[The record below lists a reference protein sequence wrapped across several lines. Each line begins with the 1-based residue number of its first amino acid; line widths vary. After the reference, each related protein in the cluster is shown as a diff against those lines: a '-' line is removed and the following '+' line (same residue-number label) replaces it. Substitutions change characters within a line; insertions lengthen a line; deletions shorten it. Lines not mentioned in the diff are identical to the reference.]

1 VGRKGVAKAVSKLW
15 GYLVDWGDKPTLRV
29 LEEIAMKK
37 GTIRRKGKKDVIGQW
52 QADAHSLVVETEDV
66 ELRKAADEIL
76 KTPQTIPVHAPEH
89 HDGTSL
95 AVPVVEP
102 PAKLKYLALFALEM
116 EERGFE
122 VQPDEEEDW
131 DDEDEF
137 DDDDDEEDE
146 DGDDED
152 DDDDNDDD

>member
-1 VGRKGVAKAVSKLW
+1 M
-15 GYLVDWGDKPTLRV
+15 

-37 GTIRRKGKKDVIGQW
+37 GTIRRRGKKEAIGTW
-52 QADAHSLVVETEDV
+52 RADQQSLVVETEDV
-66 ELRKAADEIL
+66 ELRRAADEIL

-89 HDGTSL
+89 YDGTSL

-122 VQPDEEEDW
+122 VEPDEEDDW
-131 DDEDEF
+131 DDEDA
-137 DDDDDEEDE
+137 DEDEDE
-146 DGDDED
+146 DGDDGDD
-152 DDDDNDDD
+152 DDDDN

>member
-1 VGRKGVAKAVSKLW
+1 
-15 GYLVDWGDKPTLRV
+15 
-29 LEEIAMKK
+29 MKK
-37 GTIRRKGKKDVIGQW
+37 GTIRRRGGKDVIGQW
-52 QADAHSLVVETEDV
+52 RADQQSLVVETEDV
-66 ELRKAADEIL
+66 ELRRAADEIL

-89 HDGTSL
+89 HDGTSF

-102 PAKLKYLALFALEM
+102 PAKLKYLALFAMEM

-146 DGDDED
+146 EGEEGDDED
-152 DDDDNDDD
+152 DDDDDD